1 MSRLI
6 IPLLLCLW
14 ANLAQAAPDAALV
27 RQLAAEDSS
36 DKVSAI
42 RQLALA
48 ADPDAARILKA
59 MADDKLYLA
68 GDKAVIVDDE
78 WGAPV
83 DPNKIEDA
91 LKKNPDAKIVAFVHA
106 ETSTGCESDAKT
118 ISEIAHKHGCLVIM
132 DAVTLGAER
141 IILLHS
147 YRVDKS
153 YWQTPFLQQLDQ
165 YVTLGLEQAG
175 DTVAPKIEIYK
186 RFKPFVEDQ
195 LPSLISAGYPAYVA
209 HPYSDAKMPFA
220 IQHPCTVVIG
230 PEGGFIPYEVEL
242 LVKNGCQAMSLG
254 NRIIRTETVIPYV
267 LGRLFSS

>member
-1 MSRLI
+1 MNIVLLDPRQTQAALWSITSKRQLEHLQQHVKIQVGDTLKVGIRGGKRYCCEVISVAEQAIQVKALYEENVPKKLPVTLIVAMPRPKVLRRLI
-6 IPLLLCLW
+6 M
-14 ANLAQAAPDAALV
+14 
-27 RQLAAEDSS
+27 DS
-36 DKVSAI
+36 
-42 RQLALA
+42 
-48 ADPDAARILKA
+48 
-59 MADDKLYLA
+59 
-68 GDKAVIVDDE
+68 
-78 WGAPV
+78 
-83 DPNKIEDA
+83 
-91 LKKNPDAKIVAFVHA
+91 
-106 ETSTGCESDAKT
+106 
-118 ISEIAHKHGCLVIM
+118 
-132 DAVTLGAER
+132 VTLGVEK

-195 LPSLISAGYPAYVA
+195 LPSLISADCPAYVA

-254 NRIIRTETVIPYV
+254 SRIIRTETVIPYV

>member
-1 MSRLI
+1 MNI
-6 IPLLLCLW
+6 VLLDPRQTESELW
-14 ANLAQAAPDAALV
+14 SISAK
-27 RQLAAEDSS
+27 RQLEHLHRHLEL
-36 DKVSAI
+36 KVGDTLKVGIQNGKRHLTQVVEVSETAV
-42 RQLALA
+42 
-48 ADPDAARILKA
+48 RIKPLYEEPVPA
-59 MADDKLYLA
+59 KL
-68 GDKAVIVDDE
+68 
-78 WGAPV
+78 PV
-83 DPNKIEDA
+83 T
-91 LKKNPDAKIVAFVHA
+91 LIVAMPRPKV
-106 ETSTGCESDAKT
+106 
-118 ISEIAHKHGCLVIM
+118 LRRLIM
-132 DAVTLGAER
+132 DAVTLGVEK

-195 LPSLISAGYPAYVA
+195 LPSLISDNCPAYVA
-209 HPYSDAKMPFA
+209 HPYSDTQMPFA

-254 NRIIRTETVIPYV
+254 SRIIRTETVIPYV
-267 LGRLFSS
+267 LGRLFSG